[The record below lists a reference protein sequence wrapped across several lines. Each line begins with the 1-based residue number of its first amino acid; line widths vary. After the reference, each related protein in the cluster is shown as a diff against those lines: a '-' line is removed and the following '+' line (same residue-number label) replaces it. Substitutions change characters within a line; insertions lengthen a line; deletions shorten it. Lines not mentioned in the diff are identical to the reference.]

1 MAKTF
6 VRHLEKLRDQLKE
19 QAIRD
24 PSHYPDS
31 IRTQLQVFDRLF
43 AEFEFAYVFL
53 NLVKNLKDFLFKLC
67 KRHGAC

>member
-43 AEFEFAYVFL
+43 AEFEFAFVS
-53 NLVKNLKDFLFKLC
+53 LKFSEKLE
-67 KRHGAC
+67 RFSF

>member
-31 IRTQLQVFDRLF
+31 IRTQLQVFDGLF
-43 AEFEFAYVFL
+43 AEFEFAYVFFIL
-53 NLVKNLKDFLFKLC
+53 N
-67 KRHGAC
+67 